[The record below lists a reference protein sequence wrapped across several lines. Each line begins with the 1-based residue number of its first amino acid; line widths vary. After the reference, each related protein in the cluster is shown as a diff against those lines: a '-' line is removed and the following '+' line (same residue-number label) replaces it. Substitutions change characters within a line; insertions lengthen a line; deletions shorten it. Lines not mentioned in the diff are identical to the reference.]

1 MFADRKRRDV
11 MYEEGQLVLLST
23 KNLHIPS
30 AGNKKLL
37 PRYVGPLKILK
48 VINDVAVKLQLP
60 KHMKCHDVFHVSLV
74 KPWHPNSRDLKPP
87 EPVMVEGHLEYVVE
101 RVLQHRV
108 KSLSKGRT
116 KMQYLVKWLG
126 EDESH
131 NTWEPEE
138 NLTSDGKFENIK
150 IQEYWKSVEQALQ
163 SRRQPESSDS
173 PPQSSDEVPQR
184 VTRRV
189 TRRRRSSTKRR
200 SAREPSR
207 PPPTK
212 KARTLGQRGR

>member
-1 MFADRKRRDV
+1 
-11 MYEEGQLVLLST
+11 LLST

-37 PRYVGPLKILK
+37 PRYVGPLKVLK

-74 KPWHPNSRDLKPP
+74 KPWHQNSRDLNPP
-87 EPVMVEGHLEYVVE
+87 EPVVVEGHLEYVVE

-108 KSLSKGRT
+108 KSLGKGRT

-138 NLTSDGKFENIK
+138 NLTSDGKYENSKIK
-150 IQEYWKSVEQALQ
+150 EYWRSVEQALQ
-163 SRRQPESSDS
+163 SRRQLRNSGVP
-173 PPQSSDEVPQR
+173 PPQISDEVPQQ
-184 VTRRV
+184 VTPQGFTH
-189 TRRRRSSTKRR
+189 TRRRRSNTLKRSR
-200 SAREPSR
+200 TAELSR
-207 PPPTK
+207 PTDAK
-212 KARTLGQRGR
+212 KARKAK